1 VQLLVIA
8 VVAFLTSGLTL
19 FSGFGLGTLL
29 LPAFLLFFPAD
40 ISVAMTAIV
49 HFANN
54 LFKLALL
61 GRHANRAVVLRFGM
75 PAIVAAFL
83 GAHLLLAFSA
93 SEPLTSY
100 SLFNKTFQI
109 TAVKLLMG
117 ALIIL
122 FALLEA
128 VPSLRQFE
136 FDKKYLPLGGALSGF
151 FGGLSG
157 HQGALRSAFLVRAGL
172 SKESFIAT
180 GVVIACLVD
189 VTRLGIYV
197 QHFAVGGI
205 RENVMLIVGA
215 TLSAFAGA
223 FVGSRLLKKTT
234 WATLHSVIA
243 VLLLMFGALLCL
255 GMV

>member
-1 VQLLVIA
+1 MQLLVIA

-83 GAHLLLAFSA
+83 GAHLLLAFTA

-100 SLFNKTFQI
+100 SLFNNTFQI

-122 FALLEA
+122 FALLDA

-234 WATLHSVIA
+234 WATLHSIIA
-243 VLLLMFGALLCL
+243 VLLLMIGALLCL
-255 GMV
+255 GIV

>member
-61 GRHANRAVVLRFGM
+61 GQHANRAVVLRFGM

-83 GAHLLLAFSA
+83 GAHVLLTFSA

-100 SLFNKTFQI
+100 SLLNNTFQI
-109 TAVKLLMG
+109 TAVKLVMG
-117 ALIIL
+117 ALIVL

-205 RENVMLIVGA
+205 RENLLLIVGA

-234 WATLHSVIA
+234 WATLHAIVT
-243 VLLLMFGALLCL
+243 VLLLMIGALLCL
-255 GMV
+255 GIV

>member
-83 GAHLLLAFSA
+83 GAHLLLAFTA

-100 SLFNKTFQI
+100 SLFNNTFQI

-205 RENVMLIVGA
+205 RENLLLIVGA

-243 VLLLMFGALLCL
+243 VLLLMIGALLCL
-255 GMV
+255 GIV

>member
-83 GAHLLLAFSA
+83 GAHLLLAFTA

-100 SLFNKTFQI
+100 SLFNNTFQI

-122 FALLEA
+122 FALLDA

-234 WATLHSVIA
+234 WATLHSIIA
-243 VLLLMFGALLCL
+243 VLLLMIGALLCL
-255 GMV
+255 GIV

>member
-1 VQLLVIA
+1 
-8 VVAFLTSGLTL
+8 
-19 FSGFGLGTLL
+19 
-29 LPAFLLFFPAD
+29 
-40 ISVAMTAIV
+40 MTAIV

-83 GAHLLLAFSA
+83 GAHLLLAFTA

-100 SLFNKTFQI
+100 SLFNNTFQI

-205 RENVMLIVGA
+205 RENLLLIVGA

-243 VLLLMFGALLCL
+243 VLLLMIGALLCL
-255 GMV
+255 GIV